1 MKRFVLLVFGR
12 QQCSVSCC
20 LLSEP
25 SGMPAG
31 VWARSVS
38 ASEIEVNW
46 QALSFSPERV
56 LGYEVHFTLLN
67 GNRNHTQHN
76 SNGCH
81 WPCRTWEPSL
91 PAKIIQ
97 FFVPT
102 RQQNISKW
110 CQENK
115 ESCLSTRLFVSLLV
129 MGHHAAKLHL
139 CYTAAPDFVSTC
151 NTKNCDDAKIHS
163 LLTSQQYHHRK
174 CSTGLSHHSQ
184 NKIVVSNNYILNAKQ

>member
-1 MKRFVLLVFGR
+1 MKRFVLLVSGFLEGTNVQSPVVCFQSQVGCQQESGPEVSQPLRLRWIGR
-12 QQCSVSCC
+12 
-20 LLSEP
+20 LSP
-25 SGMPAG
+25 SALNGF
-31 VWARSVS
+31 WAMRY
-38 ASEIEVNW
+38 I
-46 QALSFSPERV
+46 LPF
-56 LGYEVHFTLLN
+56 LN

-91 PAKIIQ
+91 PAKILQ

-115 ESCLSTRLFVSLLV
+115 ESSLSTR
-129 MGHHAAKLHL
+129 HAAELHL
-139 CYTAAPDFVSTC
+139 CYTASPDLVSTC

-163 LLTSQQYHHRK
+163 LLTLQQYH
-174 CSTGLSHHSQ
+174 
-184 NKIVVSNNYILNAKQ
+184 

>member
-1 MKRFVLLVFGR
+1 
-12 QQCSVSCC
+12 
-20 LLSEP
+20 
-25 SGMPAG
+25 MPAG

-76 SNGCH
+76 SYSCH

-102 RQQNISKW
+102 RQQNISEW

-115 ESCLSTRLFVSLLV
+115 IKVPVHKTVSV
-129 MGHHAAKLHL
+129 AVSYGAPRRRASFYL
-139 CYTAAPDFVSTC
+139 CYTAAPDLVSMC
-151 NTKNCDDAKIHS
+151 NTKNCDDVKIHWHWKYT
-163 LLTSQQYHHRK
+163 LDTA
-174 CSTGLSHHSQ
+174 
-184 NKIVVSNNYILNAKQ
+184 VVPPQEVLDRLEPSFTK